1 MFKRYSKMKILKIFN
16 KGKILLVTHS
26 TFPQFVTTTERVCLH
41 SFKGKTTPKSSGAT
55 DGLGSVFT
63 TVEEKNNYLLA
74 SSGWNNLASSA
85 HRNIM

>member
-1 MFKRYSKMKILKIFN
+1 MKILKIFN
-16 KGKILLVTHS
+16 KGKILLVTRL
-26 TFPQFVTTTERVCLH
+26 TLLQFVTTIEKVCLY
-41 SFKGKTTPKSSGAT
+41 SFKGKTIPKSSGAT